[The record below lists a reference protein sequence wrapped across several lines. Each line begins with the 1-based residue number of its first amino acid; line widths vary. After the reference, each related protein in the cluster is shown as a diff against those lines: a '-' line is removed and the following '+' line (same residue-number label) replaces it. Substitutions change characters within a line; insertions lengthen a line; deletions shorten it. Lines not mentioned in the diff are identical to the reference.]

1 MEYGMI
7 FIEAP
12 KSSIAL
18 SKRVLP
24 IVHGMVKVPRSLHF
38 GGSFLFPYSYFL
50 VTLKITR
57 VST

>member
-1 MEYGMI
+1 MT

-24 IVHGMVKVPRSLHF
+24 IVHGMVKVLDLCTLEEVSFGVQQTHF
-38 GGSFLFPYSYFL
+38 PPFLFSHHPLAY
-50 VTLKITR
+50 TC
-57 VST
+57 